1 MQLYLITLKVILLSL
16 HVINFFSRSGSEGSG
31 FFRNVTCIYIK
42 KKKKIGVKCAQIL
55 YHKNNCDVLEKISCS
70 GYPCSWSFWMMR
82 SLDGGI
88 PLFIFANP
96 VYMSES

>member
-42 KKKKIGVKCAQIL
+42 KKKKMVSNVHKYYIIRIIVMSLRKYPAPDILVVGVF
-55 YHKNNCDVLEKISCS
+55 
-70 GYPCSWSFWMMR
+70 G
-82 SLDGGI
+82 
-88 PLFIFANP
+88 
-96 VYMSES
+96 

>member
-42 KKKKIGVKCAQIL
+42 KKKMVSNVHKYYIIRIIVMSLRKYPAPDILVVGVF
-55 YHKNNCDVLEKISCS
+55 
-70 GYPCSWSFWMMR
+70 G
-82 SLDGGI
+82 
-88 PLFIFANP
+88 
-96 VYMSES
+96 